1 MLISVSKSS
10 LQIANRNLSNFNENS
25 VISFRIEIRR
35 RSNALPTPFYTPN
48 VLHVDF
54 SVESISRKP
63 QSFKFRRKLWYF
75 VPDWDTTAFKRSF
88 HSILHAQCS
97 ACRFQCRNN
106 PCKSQNAIF
115 QISTKSL
122 SFHSGL
128 RYYDVQALLPLHST
142 CRTYFMW
149 ISVSKTSLEIAKRKL
164 SNFDE
169 NFVISFRIEMFR
181 SLRTLFTPF
190 YTPNVLHVDFSVETI
205 IANRKTQS
213 FKFRRKLCYFVP
225 DWYITAFERSF
236 HSILQAERIGMW
248 ISVSKTSQKIAKR
261 RLSNFDENIV
271 ISYLIEIFRNL
282 RALSTSST
290 RRTYC
295 ILISVSKPSLQIAKR
310 NLSNFDENSVIS
322 FLIEMLRRLCALFT
336 PFYTPNV
343 VHVDFSVATIP
354 ANRKTQSFKFRRK
367 LCYFVPD
374 WVTTA
379 IAAQLPSVEYWSLNM
394 RSCKY
399 YVYGRDRST
408 HNVNWRMCA
417 VFLTKFAV

>member
-75 VPDWDTTAFKRSF
+75 VPDW
-88 HSILHAQCS
+88 
-97 ACRFQCRNN
+97 
-106 PCKSQNAIF
+106 
-115 QISTKSL
+115 
-122 SFHSGL
+122 
-128 RYYDVQALLPLHST
+128 
-142 CRTYFMW
+142 
-149 ISVSKTSLEIAKRKL
+149 
-164 SNFDE
+164 
-169 NFVISFRIEMFR
+169 
-181 SLRTLFTPF
+181 
-190 YTPNVLHVDFSVETI
+190 
-205 IANRKTQS
+205 
-213 FKFRRKLCYFVP
+213 
-225 DWYITAFERSF
+225 YITAFERSF

-282 RALSTSST
+282 RALSTPST